1 MIYLSIKSKYII
13 FNNVNHKIIQMKKI
27 ILFILICPYFL
38 FGQVANVNFFFI
50 EDGKEEDYLKLE
62 EIWSEYHKQMI
73 KEKKM
78 FGWSLFKIESTSGD
92 PEQSP
97 DYMTL
102 DRYESIEAMS
112 SAWES
117 FSMDEF
123 NKLIRKKLRGKMSS
137 KEIKKILESNPK
149 KGSHTYTIELT
160 DQTLPSV
167 EMEVGEILNVDAMVQ
182 KVDDYEKYETNWAK
196 PIFQNNVDEGNLRWW
211 GFTKVINRNNQ
222 ALEEISHFTWRIPV
236 KGKKIDWSSKKNK
249 AMFGGD
255 FTFGKITDLVGDSR
269 DILGRG
275 KLKLIMSVN

>member
-13 FNNVNHKIIQMKKI
+13 FKTVNHKIIQMKKI

-38 FGQVANVNFFFI
+38 LGQVANVNFFFI

-73 KEKKM
+73 EEKKM

-123 NKLIRKKLRGKMSS
+123 NKLIRKKLRGKMSY

-167 EMEVGEILNVDAMVQ
+167 EMKVGEILNVDAMVQ

>member
-1 MIYLSIKSKYII
+1 
-13 FNNVNHKIIQMKKI
+13 MKKI

-38 FGQVANVNFFFI
+38 LGQVANVNFFFI

-123 NKLIRKKLRGKMSS
+123 NKLIRKKLRGQMSS
-137 KEIKKILESNPK
+137 KEIKKILERSLVMKSTMN
-149 KGSHTYTIELT
+149 Y
-160 DQTLPSV
+160 
-167 EMEVGEILNVDAMVQ
+167 
-182 KVDDYEKYETNWAK
+182 
-196 PIFQNNVDEGNLRWW
+196 F
-211 GFTKVINRNNQ
+211 
-222 ALEEISHFTWRIPV
+222 RI
-236 KGKKIDWSSKKNK
+236 G
-249 AMFGGD
+249 MFS
-255 FTFGKITDLVGDSR
+255 LLAV
-269 DILGRG
+269 
-275 KLKLIMSVN
+275 